1 MAAGPEAEQGW
12 TLIQRRLS
20 DDLLLEVKGSAYWAQ
35 GIGYRVNREI
45 NGVTRAIDIE
55 FVDDDWYILDST
67 PQGYRTNGQGKVP
80 RLQLGLGYWPIG
92 HPRHPDYQTIEQTLP
107 PAMSQEPMAQTS
119 AGPESQIKSPKD
131 QSEEGGFK
139 GSKPDVFDGDRKK
152 SNAFITDLEIYFRIN
167 RNKKDVQN
175 YYS

>member
-1 MAAGPEAEQGW
+1 MAAGPEAEQAW

-20 DDLLLEVKGSAYWAQ
+20 DDLLPEVKGNAYWAE

-67 PQGYRTNGQGKVP
+67 PQGYRTSEQGRVP

-92 HPRHPDYQTIEQTLP
+92 HP
-107 PAMSQEPMAQTS
+107 
-119 AGPESQIKSPKD
+119 
-131 QSEEGGFK
+131 
-139 GSKPDVFDGDRKK
+139 
-152 SNAFITDLEIYFRIN
+152 
-167 RNKKDVQN
+167 
-175 YYS
+175 